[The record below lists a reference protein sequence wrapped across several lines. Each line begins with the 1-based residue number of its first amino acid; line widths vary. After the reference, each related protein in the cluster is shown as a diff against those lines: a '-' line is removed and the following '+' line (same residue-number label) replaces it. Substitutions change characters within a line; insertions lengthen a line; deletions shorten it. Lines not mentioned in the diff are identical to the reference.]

1 MPLLFEE
8 YALGYLSRESASQDD
23 GGGPAAGGVVGAT
36 PEVPR
41 DDDDDDDGGDD
52 DADGGARSRRKQA
65 RAVAAYDD
73 EDDAIPSQGHPP
85 VLRLSGR
92 APLTLCSYSRSL
104 QSLAQRK
111 IPVWR
116 PSLDLDRRQGHSR
129 W

>member
-1 MPLLFEE
+1 MNHLP
-8 YALGYLSRESASQDD
+8 ASQDD

-41 DDDDDDDGGDD
+41 DDDDDGDGGDD

-104 QSLAQRK
+104 STEIRNRVLVRVPLACLSNN
-111 IPVWR
+111 I
-116 PSLDLDRRQGHSR
+116 D
-129 W
+129 